1 MVHNFPPTNTHHH
14 HHHHHHQHHQH
25 LHHYHH
31 HNTHNFYMNLSK
43 LFNQN
48 QSPRL
53 PSHPSKQLLLKICQT
68 AWLSSASSLRC
79 WCWCWGAC
87 SAGDGDLPDSLAVV
101 GIFFEVLGVMLIVTV
116 IMIRWWW
123 STHSHNYNAAYFYL
137 FKTQMCFSV
146 KYEGCRPLSPLA
158 PTDLWPNSHQSG
170 SKAAGWCHFYPLIW
184 PRSPIQITSST
195 VVLPIKWVQ

>member
-1 MVHNFPPTNTHHH
+1 
-14 HHHHHHQHHQH
+14 
-25 LHHYHH
+25 
-31 HNTHNFYMNLSK
+31 MNLSK

-68 AWLSSASSLRC
+68 AWLWSASSLRC

-87 SAGDGDLPDSLAVV
+87 SAGDGDLPDSLCVV

-158 PTDLWPNSHQSG
+158 PTDLWPNSHQTG
-170 SKAAGWCHFYPLIW
+170 SKAPGWCHFYPLIW

-195 VVLPIKWVQ
+195 VVMGSRIFFQ